1 MSAPTTDAPI
11 DAPEPPPVPTVQR
24 SVAARMIRTL
34 AVPIILAWIAL
45 IAFLNISVPQLEEVG
60 QMQAVSMS
68 PDAAPSM
75 IAMKRIGEVFEEG
88 KSDSSGMIVL
98 EGEEPLG
105 DAAHAFYDQMLAT
118 LKSDTKHVESVQDF
132 WGDPLTASGAQSSD
146 GKAAYV
152 QIKLAGN
159 QGESLANESVAAV
172 KAAIDG
178 LQPPPGVK
186 VYLTGAAA
194 MVADQ
199 QATGDSSLRVTEM
212 VTFVVIITMLLW
224 FYRSILTVVL
234 VLVAVVLSLASARGV
249 VAFLGYHGIIGLS
262 TFATSLLVMLA
273 IAAATDYA
281 IFLVGRYQ
289 EARGAGEDRESAY
302 YTMFEGT
309 AHVVLG
315 SGFTIAGATF
325 CLSFTRLPY
334 FQTMGVPLAIGM
346 SVVVITA
353 LTAGSAIVVTASRFG
368 LLEPKRTMRVRGW
381 RKIGAAIVRW
391 PGPILVATVAL
402 ALVGL
407 LTLPGYRTNY
417 NDRNY
422 LPADTP
428 ANEGYAAAD
437 RHFSQARMNP
447 EVLMVESDH
456 DLRNS
461 ADFLVINKIA
471 KAIFAVDGISRVQ
484 AITRPEGTPIE
495 HTSIPFMIGMQGT
508 TQKLTQKYSEDL
520 TAGMLKQADDMQT
533 TIDQMQRM
541 QNLTQ
546 QMSDVTHG
554 MVVQMRVMV
563 GDIKDLRD
571 NIANFDDFFRPIRNY
586 FYWEPHCFDIPVCSA
601 LRSVFDTID
610 GVDTMTDS
618 IQTLLPLM
626 ERLDS
631 LMPQLVAMMPEMIE
645 TMKGMKAMILGMHST
660 QKGMQDQMA
669 AMQQDSAAMG
679 EAFDASMNDDSF
691 YLPPEVFENPDFQ
704 RGMDQFISPNGHA
717 VRFIISH
724 EGDPMSTDGIARI
737 DAIKNAAKEAI
748 KGTPLEGSTI
758 YLGGTAS
765 MFKDLSVGNAYDLMI
780 AGIAAIALIF
790 AIMLIITRSVVASA
804 VIVGT
809 VLLSLGASF
818 GLSVLIWQHILNIEL
833 HWMVLAMAVI
843 ILLAVGADYNLLLVA
858 RLKEEI
864 PAGINTGIIRA
875 MGGSGSVVTSAGLV
889 FAFTMMSFAISELTV
904 LAQVGTTIGLGL
916 LFDTL
921 VVRAFMT
928 PAIAA
933 LLGRWFWWPQNVR
946 PRPVPQPWP
955 APAAPA
961 APVGQQQVA
970 PVDAM
975 V

>member
-1 MSAPTTDAPI
+1 
-11 DAPEPPPVPTVQR
+11 
-24 SVAARMIRTL
+24 
-34 AVPIILAWIAL
+34 
-45 IAFLNISVPQLEEVG
+45 
-60 QMQAVSMS
+60 
-68 PDAAPSM
+68 
-75 IAMKRIGEVFEEG
+75 
-88 KSDSSGMIVL
+88 
-98 EGEEPLG
+98 
-105 DAAHAFYDQMLAT
+105 
-118 LKSDTKHVESVQDF
+118 
-132 WGDPLTASGAQSSD
+132 
-146 GKAAYV
+146 
-152 QIKLAGN
+152 
-159 QGESLANESVAAV
+159 
-172 KAAIDG
+172 
-178 LQPPPGVK
+178 
-186 VYLTGAAA
+186 

-353 LTAGSAIVVTASRFG
+353 LTAGSAIVVAASRFG

-645 TMKGMKAMILGMHST
+645 TMKGMKAMMLGMHST

-704 RGMDQFISPNGHA
+704 RGMEQFISPNGRA

-818 GLSVLIWQHILNIEL
+818 GLSVLIWQHILGIEL

-933 LLGRWFWWPQNVR
+933 LLGRWFWWPQSVR
-946 PRPVPQPWP
+946 PRPVPKPWP
-955 APAAPA
+955 APAVPA
-961 APVGQQQVA
+961 ASAGPTGQQQIA

>member
-1 MSAPTTDAPI
+1 
-11 DAPEPPPVPTVQR
+11 
-24 SVAARMIRTL
+24 
-34 AVPIILAWIAL
+34 
-45 IAFLNISVPQLEEVG
+45 
-60 QMQAVSMS
+60 MS

-88 KSDSSGMIVL
+88 SSDSAGMIVL
-98 EGEEPLG
+98 EGQEPLG
-105 DAAHAFYDQMLAT
+105 DAAHEFYDQMLAT

-159 QGESLANESVAAV
+159 QGETLANESVAAV

-178 LQPPPGVK
+178 MQPPPGVK

-224 FYRSILTVVL
+224 FYRSFLTVVL
-234 VLVAVVLSLASARGV
+234 VLAAVVLSLASARGV
-249 VAFLGYHGIIGLS
+249 VAFLGHYGIIGLS

-302 YTMFEGT
+302 YTMFQGT

-353 LTAGSAIVVTASRFG
+353 LTAGSAIVVVASRFG
-368 LLEPKRTMRVRGW
+368 MLEPKRAMRVRGW

-391 PGPILVATVAL
+391 PGPILVATIAL

-520 TAGMLKQADDMQT
+520 TAGMLKQAEDMQT

-586 FYWEPHCFDIPVCSA
+586 FYWEPHCYDIPVCSA

-704 RGMDQFISPNGHA
+704 RGMEQFLSPNGHA

-737 DAIKNAAKEAI
+737 DEIKNAAKEAI

-765 MFKDLSVGNAYDLMI
+765 MFKDLSVGNSYDLMI
-780 AGIAAIALIF
+780 AGIAALALIF

-955 APAAPA
+955 TPATPVPA
-961 APVGQQQVA
+961 TGPQLADPADALATSRHAPVS
-970 PVDAM
+970 
-975 V
+975 

>member
-1 MSAPTTDAPI
+1 MSAPTLDAPI
-11 DAPEPPPVPTVQR
+11 EATPPPHPKRPFV
-24 SVAARMIRTL
+24 ARMVRIF

-45 IAFLNISVPQLEEVG
+45 IAVLNVTVPQLEVVG
-60 QMQAVSMS
+60 QEQAVSMS

-75 IAMKRIGEVFEEG
+75 IAIKRIGEVFEEG
-88 KSDSSGMIVL
+88 NSDSSAMIVL
-98 EGEEPLG
+98 EGEQPLG
-105 DAAHAFYDQMLAT
+105 DAAHEFYDEMLAK
-118 LKSDTKHVESVQDF
+118 LEADTKHVESVQDF
-132 WGDPLTASGAQSSD
+132 WGDPLTASGAQSND

-159 QGESLANESVAAV
+159 QGELLANESVAAV
-172 KAAIDG
+172 KDIIAS
-178 LQPPPGVK
+178 LTPPDGVK
-186 VYLTGAAA
+186 VFVTGSAA

-199 QATGDSSLRVTEM
+199 QATGDKSLRVTEM
-212 VTFVVIITMLLW
+212 VTFAVIITMLLW
-224 FYRSILTVVL
+224 FYRSVVTVVL
-234 VLVAVVLSLASARGV
+234 VLASVVMSLAAARGV
-249 VAFLGYHGIIGLS
+249 VAFLGYHQIIGLS

-281 IFLVGRYQ
+281 IFLIGRYQ
-289 EARGAGEDRESAY
+289 EARSAGEDRESAY
-302 YTMFEGT
+302 YTMFQGT

-334 FQTMGVPLAIGM
+334 FQTLGVPLAIGM

-353 LTAGSAIVVTASRFG
+353 LTLGSAIVVSASRFG
-368 LLEPKRTMRVRGW
+368 LLEPKRAMRVRGW
-381 RKIGAAIVRW
+381 RKIGAAVVRW
-391 PGPILVATVAL
+391 PGPILIATVAL

-422 LPADTP
+422 LPANTS

-447 EVLMVESDH
+447 EMLMVESDH

-471 KAIFAVDGISRVQ
+471 KAIFAVEGISRVQ

-495 HTSIPFMIGMQGT
+495 HTSIPFMISMQGT
-508 TQKLTQKYSEDL
+508 SQKLTQKYSEDL
-520 TAGMLKQADDMQT
+520 TAKMLEQADDMQT

-554 MVVQMRVMV
+554 MVVQMRGMV
-563 GDIKDLRD
+563 GDMKDLRD
-571 NIANFDDFFRPIRNY
+571 SIANFDDFFRPIRNY
-586 FYWEPHCFDIPVCSA
+586 FYWEPHCYDIPVCFA
-601 LRSVFDTID
+601 LRSVFDSID
-610 GVDTMTDS
+610 GVDTLTDA

-626 ERLDS
+626 ERLDT
-631 LMPQLVAMMPEMIE
+631 LMPQLVAMMPEMIA
-645 TMKGMKAMILGMHST
+645 TMRSMKAMVLGMHST

-679 EAFDASMNDDSF
+679 EAFDASRNDDSF
-691 YLPPEVFENPDFQ
+691 YLPPEVFENADFQ
-704 RGMDQFISPNGHA
+704 RGMEQFISPNGHA

-724 EGDPMSTDGIARI
+724 EGDPMSAEGIERI
-737 DAIKNAAKEAI
+737 DAIKMAAKEAI

-765 MFKDLSVGNAYDLMI
+765 MFKDLSEGNAYDLLI
-780 AGIAAIALIF
+780 AGIAALALIF

-818 GLSVLIWQHILNIEL
+818 GLSVLIWQHILGIEL

-889 FAFTMMSFAISELTV
+889 FAFTMMSFAISDLKV
-904 LAQVGTTIGLGL
+904 LAQVGTTIGMGL

-921 VVRAFMT
+921 VIRAFMT

-955 APAAPA
+955 KAVERPT
-961 APVGQQQVA
+961 
-970 PVDAM
+970 VDAL
-975 V
+975 